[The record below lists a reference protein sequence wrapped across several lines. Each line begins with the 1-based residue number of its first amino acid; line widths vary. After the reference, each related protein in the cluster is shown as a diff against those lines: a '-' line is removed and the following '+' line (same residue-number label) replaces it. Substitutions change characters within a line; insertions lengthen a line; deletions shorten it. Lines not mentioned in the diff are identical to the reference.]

1 MNYWIILAA
10 CFGIMA
16 SIAFI
21 LISVRIMDNAEQA
34 SRAKSLFLSNMSHE
48 MRTPMNAI
56 IGMTAIAQNAT
67 DIERKDYALDKVAE
81 ASKHLL
87 GIINDVLDMSK
98 IEANKF
104 EISSVEFNLRKLL
117 QKAVSFVRFNMEAKR
132 QKFSLEVYN
141 NVPSFFLGDD
151 QRLTQVITNLLSNA
165 VKFTPEGGEISLS
178 AALAG
183 EDYRMCELRF
193 EVTDSG
199 IGIPPEQQK
208 KIFRMFEQA
217 EGGTTRKYGGTGLG
231 LSISRH
237 IVELMGGMIY
247 VESKPG
253 KGSKFIFTIRMPRVD
268 KDPSAMKAESE
279 DKEKIIPMIKNEFA
293 GKKILIAEDI
303 DINREILLSLL
314 EGSGMSIDTA
324 ENGKVACE
332 KFVVSP
338 DYYDLVFMDM
348 QMPEMDGL
356 EATRQIREFETKTAS
371 YRRVPIIA
379 MTANVFKE
387 DIDNCL
393 EAGMD
398 DHIGKPIDIKM
409 VLEKLRKFLLYDQLS
424 LI

>member
-56 IGMTAIAQNAT
+56 IGMTAIAQNAA

-117 QKAVSFVRFNMEAKR
+117 QKAVSFVRFNMEDKK

-141 NVPSFFLGDD
+141 NVPSFFMGDD
-151 QRLTQVITNLLSNA
+151 QRLTQVVTNLLSNA
-165 VKFTPEGGEISLS
+165 VKFTPEEGEISLS
-178 AALAG
+178 VALAG
-183 EDYRMCELRF
+183 EDYKMCELRF

-208 KIFRMFEQA
+208 KIFRMFEQS

-237 IVELMGGMIY
+237 IVELMDGMIY

-253 KGSKFIFTIRMPRVD
+253 KGSKFIFTVRMPRVD
-268 KDPSAMKAESE
+268 KDPAALKAENE
-279 DKEKIIPMIKNEFA
+279 NKEKIIPMIKNEFA

-314 EGSGMSIDTA
+314 EGSGLTIDTA
-324 ENGKVACE
+324 ENGKEAFDIYTARE
-332 KFVVSP
+332 NT
-338 DYYDLVFMDM
+338 YDLIFMDM
-348 QMPEMDGL
+348 QMPEVDGI
-356 EATRQIREFETKTAS
+356 EATRRIRS
-371 YRRVPIIA
+371 YESVIQSAKKVPIIA

-387 DIDNCL
+387 DIDKCL
-393 EAGMD
+393 DAGRD
-398 DHIGKPIDIKM
+398 AHIGNPLDIN
-409 VLEKLRKFLLYDQLS
+409 VIIEKLHKYLS
-424 LI
+424 